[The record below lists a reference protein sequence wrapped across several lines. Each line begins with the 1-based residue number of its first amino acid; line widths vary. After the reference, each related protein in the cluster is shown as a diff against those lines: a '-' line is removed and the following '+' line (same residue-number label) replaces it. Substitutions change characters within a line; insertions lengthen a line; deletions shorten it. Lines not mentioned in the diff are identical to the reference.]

1 MTAQTMAGSAAAT
14 RSRASSSKQGGFTLL
29 EVMIAMSI
37 LAVGSISI
45 LSIFVAA
52 IRFNSD
58 RIRENRVM
66 KIYDYAYEHAEILFA
81 KHDPTREVKGER
93 ARPYPSPVV
102 ADLRDFDKA
111 SKHKDP
117 LVRRA
122 ARRYRGYK
130 YELVF
135 RANPWESGTASATV
149 QIRVW
154 GLQSEDDQHR
164 FSDQVILMRSGT
176 PNYEFYSTPSLQERD
191 QKKNQRGR
199 GR

>member
-1 MTAQTMAGSAAAT
+1 MTARTMAGSVGAT
-14 RSRASSSKQGGFTLL
+14 PSRALSSKQRGFTLL

-66 KIYDYAYEHAEILFA
+66 EIYNYAYEHAEILFA
-81 KHDPTREVKGER
+81 NHDPTREVKGQK
-93 ARPYPSPVV
+93 ATPYPTPVV

-117 LVRRA
+117 RVRRA

-154 GLQSEDDQHR
+154 GLESEDDQHR
-164 FSDQVILMRSGT
+164 FNNQVILMRPGT
-176 PNYEFYSTPSLQERD
+176 PDYELYSTPSLQERD
-191 QKKNQRGR
+191 KKKNQRGR
-199 GR
+199 GK

>member
-1 MTAQTMAGSAAAT
+1 MAA
-14 RSRASSSKQGGFTLL
+14 RSSTSSSQKRGFTLL

-52 IRFNSD
+52 IRFQSD

-66 KIYDYAYEHAEILFA
+66 EIYNFAHEHAEIIFTN
-81 KHDPTREVKGER
+81 HDPTKEVKGEKPR
-93 ARPYPSPVV
+93 AYPKRLM

-111 SKHKDP
+111 SRHKDSR
-117 LVRRA
+117 VRRA

-135 RANPWESGTASATV
+135 DRNPWESGSGSASVT
-149 QIRVW
+149 IRVW
-154 GLQSEDDQHR
+154 GLESEDDQYQ
-164 FSDQVILMRSGT
+164 FSHKAILTRTGT
-176 PNYEFYSTPSLQERD
+176 PNHEFYNTPSLSERD
-191 QKKNQRGR
+191 KKKTQRGR
-199 GR
+199 R